1 MVSLILKGIL
11 IYLLSDEWI
20 DELPY
25 LDSRLENG
33 MRITYLTIMILT
45 NLDLFA
51 WVYYIYAAKKRDG
64 AIEHMMA
71 LCRMIDS
78 FFLNFP
84 LMIIF
89 FYL

>member
-1 MVSLILKGIL
+1 
-11 IYLLSDEWI
+11 
-20 DELPY
+20 
-25 LDSRLENG
+25 
-33 MRITYLTIMILT
+33 MRITYLTIMVLS

-89 FYL
+89 LYLQMKDIDNLKIEYLILSGLNML